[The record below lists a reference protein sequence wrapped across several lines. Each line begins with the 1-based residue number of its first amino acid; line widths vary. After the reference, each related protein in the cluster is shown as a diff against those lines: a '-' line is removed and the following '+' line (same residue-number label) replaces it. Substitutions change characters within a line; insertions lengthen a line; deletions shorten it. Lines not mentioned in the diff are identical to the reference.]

1 MGGSAITFKKPGG
14 WDYSGGDRLSTLRKG
29 DLIISFQNNEGEFF
43 GEGARNPNDY
53 KSSYQKDGGYYIV
66 TNQNYPNR
74 GIDLSKCEPVTIG
87 CSIVLADKSFLFV
100 SAYKYD
106 GPQAVGEFESETK
119 EFEEA
124 KSALNLVA
132 ETLRITPQ

>member
-1 MGGSAITFKKPGG
+1 MAFKFTKPLTA
-14 WDYSGGDRLSTLRKG
+14 SVHCT
-29 DLIISFQNNEGEFF
+29 FQNTLGFGVLCAEFLC
-43 GEGARNPNDY
+43 GPCGKKKE
-53 KSSYQKDGGYYIV
+53 SSYQKVVGYYIV

-74 GIDLSKCEPVTIG
+74 GIDLSQCEPVPIG